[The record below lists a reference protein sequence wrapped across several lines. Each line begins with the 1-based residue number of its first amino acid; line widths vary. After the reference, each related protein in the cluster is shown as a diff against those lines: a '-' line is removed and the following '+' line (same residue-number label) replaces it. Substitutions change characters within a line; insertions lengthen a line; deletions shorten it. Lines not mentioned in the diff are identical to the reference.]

1 MEPGG
6 GRTPRVLVRLSTK
19 QSVGERLR
27 SAREARGLTL
37 EQAAETTRIPPAHLE
52 ALERTAP
59 PEEFPEPWYARTFLR
74 EYARF
79 LGLRSKPLVEDY
91 QMRYPRP
98 QVSPIGYLPLERRPR
113 GGWLRPTLVA
123 MVVLA
128 LIAVTVL
135 VARRE
140 PAPDVVADRP
150 SFPSPASPVPT
161 ETGTEPATPAP
172 PEEVV
177 LRLRVVEAPSWI
189 ELVRDGEILLSE
201 TVLPGYTR
209 TFRADH
215 RLDLELGYAP
225 AVRLT
230 VGGEPFEITQAEGSV
245 FRASF
250 VLREDEV
257 RMVPLIESSA

>member
-1 MEPGG
+1 MGPR

-37 EQAAETTRIPPAHLE
+37 DRAAEITRIPPAFLE

-91 QMRYPRP
+91 QLRYPRP
-98 QVSPIGYLPLERRPR
+98 EVSPIGYLPLERRAK
-113 GGWLRPTLVA
+113 GGWLRPAL
-123 MVVLA
+123 VVLA
-128 LIAVTVL
+128 VLGLIAITVV
-135 VARRE
+135 VARR
-140 PAPDVVADRP
+140 PAPNVVAEQP
-150 SFPSPASPVPT
+150 SFPSPASPVPVET
-161 ETGTEPATPAP
+161 ETTEPATPAP
-172 PEEVV
+172 PEDVV
-177 LRLRVVEAPSWI
+177 LRLRVVDAPSWVQ
-189 ELVRDGEILLSE
+189 LSRDGEILLSE
-201 TVLPGYTR
+201 TVLPGYAR
-209 TFRADH
+209 TFRADR

-230 VGGEPFEITQAEGSV
+230 VDGEPFEVTEDDGGV
-245 FRASF
+245 YRASF
-250 VLREDEV
+250 VLREDEI
-257 RMVPLIESSA
+257 RAVPLIET